1 MCSDGLYWTVLD
13 GLVLPATGL
22 AVALCTGSLGT
33 GECAAE
39 VCFLFFLF
47 FLCFVYA
54 VCARELVSRAWMAA
68 EAEVPKLGAVLLSRG
83 LGSCDVAMCCVA
95 LANPPI
101 TSVILVTCTL
111 GRAPRVLQPSA
122 PARTLRP
129 PSSAMGSSVSSVSHW
144 PGRPRTGPPRRAGQ
158 GAGAAQGTIAIS
170 DPCQSTI
177 QIMRPSASPS
187 FMPVSAD
194 GKAKQASNF
203 WDPRLIR

>member
-95 LANPPI
+95 LRDPPSP
-101 TSVILVTCTL
+101 SVILVTCTL
-111 GRAPRVLQPSA
+111 GRAPRVLRCPPLHA
-122 PARTLRP
+122 CRPARRRRRRRVQCAAARRPQARLVARPGAATRRP
-129 PSSAMGSSVSSVSHW
+129 P
-144 PGRPRTGPPRRAGQ
+144 RPRYDPNLGSLAAHNSDHAAKRCTIIHAGL
-158 GAGAAQGTIAIS
+158 
-170 DPCQSTI
+170 C
-177 QIMRPSASPS
+177 RWK
-187 FMPVSAD
+187 
-194 GKAKQASNF
+194 GKR
-203 WDPRLIR
+203 D